1 MSEFDLQHWLK
12 ECLGKHSLQNKA
24 CAWNT
29 EPYYLEVDIYI
40 HDVWKSL
47 STLVVYEK
55 ELTWIN
61 RGQTC
66 DTIVINTTQQRHM

>member
-12 ECLGKHSLQNKA
+12 ERLGKHSLQNKS

-29 EPYYLEVDIYI
+29 EPYYLAVDIYI

-47 STLVVYEK
+47 ST
-55 ELTWIN
+55 
-61 RGQTC
+61 
-66 DTIVINTTQQRHM
+66 QQRHI